1 MNICLFFLL
10 VAFASRRVCSHSH
23 PGHLKPFGSAGT
35 IVDVEEINGEFPNLS
50 QLLND
55 FLLKSKPFV
64 SRQVWNRP
72 EHLDLWQTDE
82 QLESEV
88 YGLSK
93 HQVRTEFHRGDRL
106 ERVQIPFGE
115 FIERYRSEP
124 LVLADSVP
132 EPLR

>member
-1 MNICLFFLL
+1 MNIFLSFLL

-35 IVDVEEINGEFPNLS
+35 IGNVEEINGEFPNLS
-50 QLLND
+50 QLLDD

-64 SRQVWNRP
+64 SRQVWSRR
-72 EHLDLWQTDE
+72 EHLDLWRTDE
-82 QLESEV
+82 QLENEV

-93 HQVRTEFHRGDRL
+93 SQVRTEFHRGDRL
-106 ERVQIPFGE
+106 EHVQMPFGE
-115 FIERYRSEP
+115 FLERYRSES
-124 LVLADSVP
+124 LVLADSIP